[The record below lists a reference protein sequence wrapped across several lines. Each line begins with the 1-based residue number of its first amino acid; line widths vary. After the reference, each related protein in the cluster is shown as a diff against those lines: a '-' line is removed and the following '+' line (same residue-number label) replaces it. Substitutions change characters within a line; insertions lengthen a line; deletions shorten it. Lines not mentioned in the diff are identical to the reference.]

1 MQTVFLRVY
10 AAVAVLAGA
19 FVVPLVT
26 LAHHSAIAFD
36 ETRSVEVTGTVTTF
50 IWRNPHLIV
59 HVETEGSD
67 GEPEVWPIEGQSI
80 AMLIRAGFDRDVV
93 HEGDRITVRVYPM
106 KNGTPGG
113 LLQGLVAAD
122 GTAYSMDGSDAPE
135 RRRQPVPSLVAYV
148 PPPAGETW
156 QMREEKT
163 RPANLP
169 IVSDGTGT
177 GDSESTGLMSGAL
190 DPDNLAR
197 ERPAPPFDLTGV
209 WQFRGEDQWR
219 ANYGS
224 YEFKPMPELTPKG
237 QAFYDAYMEAAAQGD
252 RYFDPTAACYPAGMP
267 RLMTRYGSL
276 MMLQVP
282 TAIFMVSRLSNEYRV
297 IYLDGRDRL
306 PDSRLDRNW
315 SGESLGYWDGDTL
328 VIETEGFTD
337 ENHLMQAGII
347 TGTQLKITERYRM
360 INDGNTL
367 LMDFTFEDPEH
378 WVGEWNH
385 VKFRDRVLRS
395 DVKEAN
401 CIPADNL
408 ALPGLG

>member
-1 MQTVFLRVY
+1 MKDMTFRNTV
-10 AAVAVLAGA
+10 AVAILAGA
-19 FVVPLVT
+19 FVAPGVALT
-26 LAHHSAIAFD
+26 HHSAIAFD

-59 HVETEGSD
+59 HVEAEGSD

-93 HEGDRITVRVYPM
+93 QEGDRITVRVHPM

-113 LLQGLVAAD
+113 LLQGLVSAD

-135 RRRQPVPSLVAYV
+135 ARRQPVPSLVAYV
-148 PPPAGETW
+148 PPPAGETL

-163 RPANLP
+163 RPPNLP

-177 GDSESTGLMSGAL
+177 GDSEATGLMAGAL

-224 YEFKPMPELTPKG
+224 YEFKPMPELTAKG

-276 MMLQVP
+276 MMLQYP
-282 TAIFMVSRLSNEYRV
+282 TVIFMVSRLSNEYRV

-306 PDSRLDRNW
+306 PESRLDRNW
-315 SGESLGYWDGDTL
+315 SGESLGHWDGDTL

-347 TGTQLKITERYRM
+347 TGTQLRITERYRL
-360 INDGNTL
+360 INDGDTL
-367 LMDFTFEDPEH
+367 VMDFSFEDPEH

-395 DVKEAN
+395 DIKEAN

>member
-1 MQTVFLRVY
+1 MQTLLVRVL
-10 AAVAVLAGA
+10 AALAVTAGA
-19 FVVPLVT
+19 FAAPGVM

-36 ETRSVEVTGTVTTF
+36 ETRSVDVTGTVTTF

-59 HVETEGSD
+59 HVETEGAD

-80 AMLIRAGFDRDVV
+80 AMLIRAGFDRDAV

-106 KNGTPGG
+106 KNGEPGG
-113 LLQGLVAAD
+113 LLQGLIAAD
-122 GTAYSMDGSDAPE
+122 GTAYSMGESGAPE

-148 PPPAGETW
+148 PPPDGETW

-163 RPANLP
+163 RPPNLP

-177 GDSESTGLMSGAL
+177 GDSGSTGVMPGAL
-190 DPDNLAR
+190 DPDNLAG
-197 ERPAPPFDLTGV
+197 ERPAAPFDLTGV
-209 WQFRGEDQWR
+209 WQFRGEDEWR

-237 QAFYDAYMEAAAQGD
+237 QAFHDAYMEAAAQGD

-276 MMLQVP
+276 MMLQYP
-282 TAIFMVSRLSNEYRV
+282 TVIFMVSRLSNEYRV
-297 IYLDGRDRL
+297 IYLDGRERL
-306 PDSRLDRNW
+306 PENRLDRNW

-337 ENHLMQAGII
+337 ENHLMQAGVI
-347 TGTQLKITERYRM
+347 TGTQLKITERYRL

-367 LMDFTFEDPEH
+367 VMDFTFEDPEH

-395 DVKEAN
+395 DIKEAN